1 MAADRPQHVHRIS
14 NIEHRTPDISSS
26 LALCRCCRT
35 SPPFQLTVISISI
48 PKYPQLDSQP
58 RAEYQARKR
67 LSGPIDDNPFDGLTA
82 LPFACSDQLLSHT
95 THTPVDSESRPGQ
108 GPHGAGAGPRASTW
122 ALVQIGSQD
131 GGEQV
136 YFFRSL
142 GFARGHVSFHSVI
155 PPLPVGGTG
164 SGAGLSVRPAPG
176 SRSRSIM
183 ASRGVPQARAR
194 SNQSSGWGEFASK
207 ESPFNG
213 QRPGQVS
220 PQLAQAGS
228 RSSCLW
234 RGHRLQPSL
243 THSLP
248 WAGERAEPRFR
259 GPGTHLVLPPTA
271 AARWMEV
278 VISWPPRLPR
288 Q

>member
-1 MAADRPQHVHRIS
+1 MLTTVIHPSTDF
-14 NIEHRTPDISSS
+14 TPDTLVLSTILQQLRWPQTGRST
-26 LALCRCCRT
+26 CIEYRT
-35 SPPFQLTVISISI
+35 SNTGHLIESRLVSLLSHIAPLQLTVISISI

-58 RAEYQARKR
+58 RAEYQPRKR

-155 PPLPVGGTG
+155 PPLPVGG
-164 SGAGLSVRPAPG
+164 PA
-176 SRSRSIM
+176 
-183 ASRGVPQARAR
+183 AARD
-194 SNQSSGWGEFASK
+194 
-207 ESPFNG
+207 SP
-213 QRPGQVS
+213 S
-220 PQLAQAGS
+220 
-228 RSSCLW
+228 
-234 RGHRLQPSL
+234 
-243 THSLP
+243 
-248 WAGERAEPRFR
+248 
-259 GPGTHLVLPPTA
+259 VLPPGRGA
-271 AARWMEV
+271 AA
-278 VISWPPRLPR
+278 SWPVVEFHRPEPAPTSLRAGASSPVRRAPSMVSGRGKCHPNWPR
-288 Q
+288 QAVDHRVFGEVIVCSPR